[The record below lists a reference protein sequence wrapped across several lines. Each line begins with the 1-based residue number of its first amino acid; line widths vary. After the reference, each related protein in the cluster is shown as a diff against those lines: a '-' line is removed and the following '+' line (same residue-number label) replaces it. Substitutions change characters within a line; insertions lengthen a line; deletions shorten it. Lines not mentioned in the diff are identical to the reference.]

1 MNTNFQFCPVL
12 WENQIRPLINNHD
25 INLQNEI
32 GYKTHIHDYL
42 LQRNRM
48 VADTL
53 ACKLRELFE
62 NNKEFLID
70 LASNQS
76 SLDTPKMSKFK
87 TIPVLTL
94 RKDITP

>member
-1 MNTNFQFCPVL
+1 
-12 WENQIRPLINNHD
+12 
-25 INLQNEI
+25 
-32 GYKTHIHDYL
+32 
-42 LQRNRM
+42 M